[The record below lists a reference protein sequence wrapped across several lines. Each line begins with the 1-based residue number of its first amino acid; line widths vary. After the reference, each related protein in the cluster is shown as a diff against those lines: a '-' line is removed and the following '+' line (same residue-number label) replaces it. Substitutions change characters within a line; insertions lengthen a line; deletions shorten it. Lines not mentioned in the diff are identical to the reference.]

1 MRVALGTLAAL
12 TLLAV
17 TGCSGGDDEPEAGPT
32 GSVTGS
38 ATSGSEQPA
47 DVCAVVTDEQA
58 AAWAGAPRP
67 VKPQSELSG
76 ALHCA
81 VDTELGDPVSIEWDL
96 YPSAAT
102 LDRVLTTELQ
112 PGLATAKVDLDG
124 TEVTEATGK
133 FAAWTYAQEF
143 VPLDDG
149 TLVVEVFAHRDHVEA
164 GTPQRLRTIARELAS
179 SYVKAPGLSIDLPG

>member
-1 MRVALGTLAAL
+1 MRAALGTLAVL
-12 TLLAV
+12 TLLAAA
-17 TGCSGGDDEPEAGPT
+17 GCSGGDDEPAADPT
-32 GSVTGS
+32 GAASDPASSGS
-38 ATSGSEQPA
+38 AQPA
-47 DVCAVVTDEQA
+47 DVCAVITDEQA
-58 AAWAGAPRP
+58 ADWAGAVRT

-81 VDTELGDPVSIEWDL
+81 VDTELGDPISIEWDL
-96 YPSAAT
+96 HPSAEK
-102 LDRVLTTELQ
+102 LDRVLSTELQ
-112 PGLATAKVDLDG
+112 PGLATAQVDLDG
-124 TEVTEATGK
+124 TTVTEATGK

-179 SYVKAPGLSIDLPG
+179 SYLAVPGLSIDLPG